1 MSATYLDGIL
11 EYHRARSANDPRQ
24 WRERPVSRSQR
35 ASFLSAISDHRE
47 LGISVIAEI
56 KRRSPSKGWLAE
68 NLDALDT
75 ARRYVAGGA
84 VAISVLTDETHFSG
98 SLDDLRAV
106 SAGVDVPVLR
116 KDFTV
121 SPNDVLDAVEAGAS
135 AVLLIVAALSTNEL
149 TELLA
154 VAREF
159 SVDALVE
166 VHDHEE
172 ARRAVDLGAVLVG
185 VNQRDLHSF
194 EVDTRRAEAV
204 LSSLGTSIVAVAES
218 GFSSIEA
225 VVRAA
230 HVGFDAVLVG
240 ENFVRSSDPE
250 AAVASFSGHLIGAR
264 Q

>member
-1 MSATYLDGIL
+1 MSATYLDDIL
-11 EYHRARSANDPRQ
+11 TFHRARAANDTRR
-24 WRERPVSRSQR
+24 WRERPIARSQR
-35 ASFLSAISDHRE
+35 PSLVSALGEHRKH
-47 LGISVIAEI
+47 GMSVIAEI

-75 ARRYVAGGA
+75 ARSYVAGGA
-84 VAISVLTDETHFSG
+84 VAISVLTDENHFAG

-121 SPNDVLDAVEAGAS
+121 SANDILDAVDAGAS
-135 AVLLIVAALSTNEL
+135 AVLLIVAALTNAEL
-149 TELLA
+149 LELLA

-159 SVDALVE
+159 NIDALVE
-166 VHDHEE
+166 VHDHDE
-172 ARRAVDLGAVLVG
+172 ARRAVDLGALMVG
-185 VNQRDLHSF
+185 INQRNLHSF
-194 EVDTRRAEAV
+194 EVDTLRAESV
-204 LSSLGTSIVAVAES
+204 LSSLDASIVTVAES
-218 GFSSIEA
+218 GFSSVQA

-240 ENFVRSSDPE
+240 ESFVRSGDPR